1 MSITLEQF
9 VKDSWEIEGLYPYQK
24 ELDIFIG
31 HHVDFLELEAVT
43 VHDITC
49 LVADF
54 TGGPLLLRDKEGM
67 NVMVGEHRPPR
78 GGPEIINALTE
89 ILKEPLF
96 CDERNA
102 YNKHQEFEKLHPFM
116 DGNGR
121 AGRALWLWSMGE
133 YGLDLPFLHRFYYQ
147 ALAYGGRG

>member
-67 NVMVGEHRPPR
+67 NVMVGEHRPPK
-78 GGPEIINALTE
+78 GGPAIKWRLAE
-89 ILKEPLF
+89 ILKESF
-96 CDERNA
+96 QDNDKRA
-102 YNKHQEFEKLHPFM
+102 YRTHCQFEKLHPFM

-133 YGLDLPFLHRFYYQ
+133 YGLDLPFLHRWYYQ
-147 ALAYGGRG
+147 SLAYGGRG